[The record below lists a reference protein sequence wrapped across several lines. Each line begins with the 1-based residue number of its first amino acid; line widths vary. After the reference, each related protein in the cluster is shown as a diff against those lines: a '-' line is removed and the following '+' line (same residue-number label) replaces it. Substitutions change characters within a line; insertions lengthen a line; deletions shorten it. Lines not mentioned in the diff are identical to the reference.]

1 MVARTDVSVLADTL
15 NEIVKGARR
24 DLAEIAQA
32 LIDTPDEMKREV
44 MLESMYGLVSDYGD
58 AAAVESLGWYLA
70 LRAEA
75 VGLDDGFQPSLP
87 AQLPEDVVHASTRWA
102 LGELMKGEDLDK
114 ALKPLNGVL
123 DRLVKKLGR
132 ESIVRAADS
141 DPKKPRWARIPH
153 GQTCAWCLML
163 ASRGWVYLD
172 AQSAGAARQWHAD
185 CDCQIVPAWG
195 KKTPKI
201 AGYDPDALYAQY
213 EAARDAVIESK
224 QGKHGYSPSLA
235 EVASSWREMY
245 NRGRGESVQMPKV
258 LRDYSSGWPEFLEL
272 LRPGRWQH
280 ILARHGMGGNAPT
293 TFGTLD
299 PEDIALLL
307 LASVQNDRKSWDPG
321 IYPDTYQG
329 HTDVPGIGIVR
340 CVYQMKNGT
349 VSVRSFYPIE
359 NKEAEDYVGL
369 GKS

>member
-15 NEIVKGARR
+15 NEIVNGARR
-24 DLAEIAQA
+24 DLAEISQA
-32 LIDTPDEMKREV
+32 LIYTPDEMKREV

-70 LRAEA
+70 VRAEA
-75 VGLDDGFQPSLP
+75 VGLDDGFLPSLP
-87 AQLPEDVVHASTRWA
+87 EQLPEDVVHASTRWA

-114 ALKPLNGVL
+114 ALKSLNGVL

-141 DPKKPRWARIPH
+141 DPKKPRWARVPH

-201 AGYDPDALYAQY
+201 AGYDPDALHAQY
-213 EAARDAVIESK
+213 EAARDAVVARK

-258 LRDYSSGWPEFLEL
+258 LRDYSSGWPEYLEL
-272 LRPGRWQH
+272 LRPGQWQH
-280 ILARHGMGGNAPT
+280 ILARHGEGGNAPT

-299 PEDIALLL
+299 PGDIAILLL
-307 LASVQNDRKSWDPG
+307 GVVQAPRSEWEPG
-321 IYPDTYQG
+321 KFPETYVITKEIPRIGKILVAVSKEDDKLKVESIYPF
-329 HTDVPGIGIVR
+329 R
-340 CVYQMKNGT
+340 
-349 VSVRSFYPIE
+349 
-359 NKEAEDYVGL
+359 
-369 GKS
+369 

>member
-15 NEIVKGARR
+15 NEIVNGARR

-32 LIDTPDEMKREV
+32 LIDTPDEVKREV

-75 VGLDDGFQPSLP
+75 VGLDDGFQPALP
-87 AQLPEDVVHASTRWA
+87 EQLPEDVVHASTRWA
-102 LGELMKGEDLDK
+102 LGELMKGEDPEK
-114 ALKPLNGVL
+114 ALKSLNGVL

-201 AGYDPDALYAQY
+201 AGYDPDALHAQY
-213 EAARDAVIESK
+213 EAARDAVVARK

-272 LRPGRWQH
+272 LRPGQWQH
-280 ILARHGMGGNAPT
+280 ILARHGEGGNAPT
-293 TFGTLD
+293 TFGALD
-299 PEDIALLL
+299 PGDIAILLL
-307 LASVQNDRKSWDPG
+307 GVVQTPRSEWEPGKFPETYVITKEIPRIGKILVAVSKEDDKLKVKS
-321 IYPDTYQG
+321 IYPF
-329 HTDVPGIGIVR
+329 R
-340 CVYQMKNGT
+340 
-349 VSVRSFYPIE
+349 
-359 NKEAEDYVGL
+359 
-369 GKS
+369 

>member
-15 NEIVKGARR
+15 NEIVNGARR

-32 LIDTPDEMKREV
+32 LIYTPDEMKREV

-70 LRAEA
+70 VRAEA
-75 VGLDDGFQPSLP
+75 VGLDDGFLPSLP
-87 AQLPEDVVHASTRWA
+87 EQLPEDVVHASTRWA

-114 ALKPLNGVL
+114 ALKSLNGVL

-141 DPKKPRWARIPH
+141 DPKKPRWARVPH

-201 AGYDPDALYAQY
+201 AGYDPDALHAQY
-213 EAARDAVIESK
+213 EAARDAVVARK

-258 LRDYSSGWPEFLEL
+258 LRDYSSGWPEYLEL
-272 LRPGRWQH
+272 LRPGQWQH
-280 ILARHGMGGNAPT
+280 ILARHGEGGNAPT

-299 PEDIALLL
+299 PGDIAILLL
-307 LASVQNDRKSWDPG
+307 GVVQAPRSEWEPGKFPETYVITKEIPRIGKILVAVSKEDDKLKVKS
-321 IYPDTYQG
+321 IYPF
-329 HTDVPGIGIVR
+329 R
-340 CVYQMKNGT
+340 
-349 VSVRSFYPIE
+349 
-359 NKEAEDYVGL
+359 
-369 GKS
+369 

>member
-1 MVARTDVSVLADTL
+1 
-15 NEIVKGARR
+15 
-24 DLAEIAQA
+24 
-32 LIDTPDEMKREV
+32 
-44 MLESMYGLVSDYGD
+44 
-58 AAAVESLGWYLA
+58 
-70 LRAEA
+70 
-75 VGLDDGFQPSLP
+75 
-87 AQLPEDVVHASTRWA
+87 
-102 LGELMKGEDLDK
+102 
-114 ALKPLNGVL
+114 
-123 DRLVKKLGR
+123 
-132 ESIVRAADS
+132 
-141 DPKKPRWARIPH
+141 
-153 GQTCAWCLML
+153 ML

-172 AQSAGAARQWHAD
+172 AQSAGTARQWHGD

-195 KKTPKI
+195 GGGKKIPKI

-213 EAARDAVIESK
+213 EAARDAVVARK

-245 NRGRGESVQMPKV
+245 NRGRGESVHMPEV
-258 LRDYSSGWPEFLEL
+258 LRDYSSGWPEYLKL
-272 LRPGRWQH
+272 LGPGQWQH
-280 ILARHGMGGNAPT
+280 ILARHGEGGNAPT

-307 LASVQNDRKSWDPG
+307 LASVQNDRKSWEPG

-340 CVYQMKNGT
+340 CVYQMKNDI
-349 VSVRSFYPIE
+349 VPVRSFYPIE

>member
-15 NEIVKGARR
+15 NEIVNGARR

-32 LIDTPDEMKREV
+32 LIDTPDEVKREV

-70 LRAEA
+70 VRAEA
-75 VGLDDGFQPSLP
+75 VGFDDGFQPSLP
-87 AQLPEDVVHASTRWA
+87 EQLPEDVVHASTRWA

-114 ALKPLNGVL
+114 ALKSLNGVL

-141 DPKKPRWARIPH
+141 DPKKPRWARVPH

-201 AGYDPDALYAQY
+201 AGYDPDALHAQY
-213 EAARDAVIESK
+213 EAARDAVVARK

-258 LRDYSSGWPEFLEL
+258 LRDYSSGWPEYLEL
-272 LRPGRWQH
+272 LRPGQWQH
-280 ILARHGMGGNAPT
+280 ILARHGEGGNAPT
-293 TFGTLD
+293 TFGALD
-299 PEDIALLL
+299 PGDIAILLL
-307 LASVQNDRKSWDPG
+307 GVVQAPRSEWEPGKFPETYVITKEIPRIGKILVAVSKEDDKLKVKS
-321 IYPDTYQG
+321 IYPF
-329 HTDVPGIGIVR
+329 R
-340 CVYQMKNGT
+340 
-349 VSVRSFYPIE
+349 
-359 NKEAEDYVGL
+359 
-369 GKS
+369 

>member
-15 NEIVKGARR
+15 NEIVNGARR

-70 LRAEA
+70 VRAEA
-75 VGLDDGFQPSLP
+75 VGLDDGFQPALP
-87 AQLPEDVVHASTRWA
+87 DQMPEDVVNASTRWA
-102 LGELMKGEDLDK
+102 LGELMRGEDLDK
-114 ALKPLNGVL
+114 ALKSLNGVL

-132 ESIVRAADS
+132 ESIVHAADS
-141 DPKKPRWARIPH
+141 DPKKPRWARVPH

-201 AGYDPDALYAQY
+201 AGYDPDALHAQY
-213 EAARDAVIESK
+213 EAARDAVVARK

-235 EVASSWREMY
+235 EVASSWRGVDKRGGGGFPCP
-245 NRGRGESVQMPKV
+245 RGRKPPRRGA
-258 LRDYSSGWPEFLEL
+258 GNL
-272 LRPGRWQH
+272 LNR
-280 ILARHGMGGNAPT
+280 
-293 TFGTLD
+293 
-299 PEDIALLL
+299 
-307 LASVQNDRKSWDPG
+307 
-321 IYPDTYQG
+321 
-329 HTDVPGIGIVR
+329 
-340 CVYQMKNGT
+340 
-349 VSVRSFYPIE
+349 
-359 NKEAEDYVGL
+359 
-369 GKS
+369 